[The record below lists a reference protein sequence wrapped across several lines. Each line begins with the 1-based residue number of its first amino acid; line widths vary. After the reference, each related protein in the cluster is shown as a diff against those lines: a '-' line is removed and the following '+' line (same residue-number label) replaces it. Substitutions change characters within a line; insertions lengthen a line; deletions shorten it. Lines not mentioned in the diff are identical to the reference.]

1 MKRSDIIFFLCLL
14 ACLGAPLLAGN
25 SGRQLGVEFTVTL
38 TLAAL
43 WNLLAGYAGIVSIGQ
58 QAFIGFGGYVL
69 FALVALGGM
78 PVPFALVLVPVAAGL
93 LGMVAAPLLFR
104 LRGPQF
110 AIGSWVFA
118 EIIRLTFAQIPALGG
133 GSGMSLPAAAV
144 LAISPER
151 STRLLIFYAL
161 AALLA
166 LIVYGGS
173 WLLLR
178 SKLGLALR
186 AIKDSEG
193 AAASLGVDVRALKR
207 NVYVVI
213 AALTGLAGALMFLN
227 TVRISPEAG
236 FNVTEWT
243 ADIIFITVIGGIGR
257 FEGPLIG
264 CLIFFGLR
272 TLFADYAAWYLIGVG
287 IFAGAIMLL
296 SPKGLSGAGSY
307 IAARMRSFELAPRA
321 RQPKA

>member
-1 MKRSDIIFFLCLL
+1 MKRTEISFFLCLL
-14 ACLGAPLLAGN
+14 ACLAAPLLAGN

-69 FALVALGGM
+69 FALVALAGV
-78 PVPFALVLVPVAAGL
+78 PVAFALALVPLAAGL
-93 LGMVAAPLLFR
+93 LGLLAAPLLFR

-144 LAISPER
+144 LAISPVR

-166 LIVYGGS
+166 LVVYGGS
-173 WLLLR
+173 WFLLR
-178 SKLGLALR
+178 SRLGLALR
-186 AIKDSEG
+186 ALKDSEA

-207 NVYVVI
+207 SLYVVI
-213 AALTGLAGALMFLN
+213 AGFTGLAGALMFLN

-257 FEGPLIG
+257 FEGPLLG

-272 TLFADYAAWYLIGVG
+272 TLFSDYAAWYLIGLG

-296 SPKGLSGAGSY
+296 SPKGLSGAVTQLAVRLRSHQP
-307 IAARMRSFELAPRA
+307 AARA
-321 RQPKA
+321 RQPEA